1 MWNSEKYQWK
11 INWIFN
17 NIEWMKSTKMK
28 SNKWYNL
35 CDYLSDDMNDEINEK
50 QLNIWFFL
58 VSMKYNE
65 GMIQRCYEWI
75 DINIIN
81 HLIKFQ
87 ALFNDQ

>member
-1 MWNSEKYQWK
+1 MEIMWNSEKYQWK

-28 SNKWYNL
+28 SNEWYNL

-65 GMIQRCYEWI
+65 GMI
-75 DINIIN
+75 
-81 HLIKFQ
+81 
-87 ALFNDQ
+87 